1 VTGSVDIGG
10 VVGASATPTTSPD
23 TKDTSGSSHSGD
35 RLTRLLVLVLGGAV
49 LLGISGA
56 TGLYLT
62 RHHG

>member
-1 VTGSVDIGG
+1 VTGSVEIGG
-10 VVGASATPTTSPD
+10 VVGASETPTTSPD
-23 TKDTSGSSHSGD
+23 TEDTSGTSRSGD

-62 RHHG
+62 RHHE

>member
-1 VTGSVDIGG
+1 VTGTVDIGG
-10 VVGASATPTTSPD
+10 VAAPTETPTTTPD
-23 TKDTSGSSHSGD
+23 TKDTSGTSHSSD
-35 RLTRLLVLVLGGAV
+35 HLTRLLVLVLGGAV

>member
-1 VTGSVDIGG
+1 VA
-10 VVGASATPTTSPD
+10 GATETPTTTPD
-23 TKDTSGSSHSGD
+23 TKDTSGTSGSGD
-35 RLTRLLVLVLGGAV
+35 HLTRLLFLLIGGAV